1 MVSPNTYRNYMS
13 IGDVIKTLS
22 DEFPDVTL
30 SKVRFL
36 ESEGLIEP
44 ERTASGYRRF
54 YESDLAKL
62 RYILRLQRDHFV
74 PLKVIRKRLEHF
86 DPSEEEVVEAE
97 ESVTAAPAPEP
108 AVRIARD
115 ENELELLEGGLS
127 MTLSEFLNATNLTE
141 EDVKELEEYG
151 LVRSHPLPTGGAVSA
166 GGQRIYDEDDLMI
179 AKIAKDF
186 AKFGIH
192 ARHLK
197 MYKNFCEK
205 EAGLFEQVVIPFS
218 RAGVDG
224 RKGVTQSL
232 NELAKLSRRLKQVML
247 RSRLREYLQS

>member
-1 MVSPNTYRNYMS
+1 MKSPNSYRNYMS

-54 YESDLAKL
+54 YENDLAKL

-86 DPSEEEVVEAE
+86 DPSDEEAPEAE
-97 ESVTAAPAPEP
+97 QAAETPEATPPEP
-108 AVRIARD
+108 VVRISRED
-115 ENELELLEGGLS
+115 NELELLEGGLS
-127 MTLSEFLNATNLTE
+127 LTLSEFLNASGLS
-141 EDVKELEEYG
+141 EDEVKELEEYG
-151 LVRSHPLPTGGAVSA
+151 LIRAQPLPTGGA
-166 GGQRIYDEDDLMI
+166 IFDEDDLMV
-179 AKIAKDF
+179 AKIARDF

-205 EAGLFEQVVIPFS
+205 EAGLFEQVVIPLA
-218 RAGVDG
+218 RTGGEG
-224 RKGVTQSL
+224 RKSVTQSL

-247 RSRLREYLQS
+247 RARLSDYLQ